1 MNKLFSSGTRLSQ
14 SQREALSRAGYY
26 VYSVRDREDDESVEP
41 FVMVNHLEDIV
52 TNFKV
57 EFPEENLYMF
67 DDFIEKYDPDFH
79 NQDFY
84 DIIRLIIKE
93 AK

>member
-1 MNKLFSSGTRLSQ
+1 MNKLFNSGTRLNKQ
-14 SQREALSRAGYY
+14 QREALSRAGYY
-26 VYSVRDREDDESVEP
+26 VYSVRDREDDESIEP
-41 FVMVNHLEDIV
+41 FVAVNHLEDIV

-67 DDFIEKYDPDFH
+67 DDFIEKYNPNFYD
-79 NQDFY
+79 QKFY